1 MTSDFTIAVHALVF
15 LHCKQ
20 ETVSSEMLAKNICT
34 NPARVRKVM
43 SKLKKAALVSTK
55 EGAVGGYLMEKKAEE
70 ITLAEIAKAL
80 EASFVCTGW
89 QSGDAA
95 HACRV
100 AAGMAEAMDN
110 LYRELNELCLCR
122 LAQTTLAEVASRVCC
137 PKTQQ
142 ACLAGHGA

>member
-1 MTSDFTIAVHALVF
+1 MTSDFTIAVHALVY

-55 EGAVGGYLMEKKAEE
+55 EGAVGGYSMEKKVEN
-70 ITLAEIAKAL
+70 ITLAEIARAL
-80 EASFVCTGW
+80 EASFVCIGW
-89 QSGDAA
+89 QSGDAT

-100 AAGMAEAMDN
+100 AAGMAETMDN
-110 LYRELNELCLCR
+110 IYRELNELCIRR
-122 LAQTTLAEVASRVCC
+122 LEQTTLAEIAKQVCC

>member
-1 MTSDFTIAVHALVF
+1 
-15 LHCKQ
+15 
-20 ETVSSEMLAKNICT
+20 
-34 NPARVRKVM
+34 M
-43 SKLKKAALVSTK
+43 SKLKRRRLGFTK
-55 EGAVGGYLMEKKAEE
+55 GRCGRLFDGEKGRRDYAGRDC
-70 ITLAEIAKAL
+70 KAL